1 MTAKPKI
8 RDTLY
13 WDPDDRAAIE
23 KLAAK
28 ESLSVPLWIKKR
40 ILAILKER

>member
-1 MTAKPKI
+1 MTAKPKVRSTI
-8 RDTLY
+8 Y
-13 WDPDDRAAIE
+13 WDPDTHAAIE